1 MVTSAVRTRRRLLAP
16 RRARLRGRVDRRHHG
31 AFCRQRL
38 GEDPAAAPD
47 VEGALAPE
55 PPEHAAKILHP
66 RRVEL
71 VQPHERACVGPPD
84 VGQTLDESLV
94 LLGLRQ
100 PAEPRQVIAHPG
112 TRTPITSPS
121 RIGTTAE
128 TTRGSVAASRL
139 NARTPSV
146 PGEQSASSTTEP

>member
-1 MVTSAVRTRRRLLAP
+1 M
-16 RRARLRGRVDRRHHG
+16 
-31 AFCRQRL
+31 QRL
-38 GEDPAAAPD
+38 GQEPAAEPEFELAIAPD
-47 VEGALAPE
+47 
-55 PPEHAAKILHP
+55 PPEHDAKMLDP
-66 RRVEL
+66 RRVDL
-71 VQPHERACVGPPD
+71 VQPHERARVGLPD
-84 VGQTLDESLV
+84 LGQTLDESLV

>member
-1 MVTSAVRTRRRLLAP
+1 MSDHLPRVGGLPEPEKYERLVE
-16 RRARLRGRVDRRHHG
+16 RL
-31 AFCRQRL
+31 
-38 GEDPAAAPD
+38 PD
-47 VEGALAPE
+47 VWWADAGPFVGL
-55 PPEHAAKILHP
+55 HQLNAAKILHP

-100 PAEPRQVIAHPG
+100 PAHPRQVIAHPG

-146 PGEQSASSTTEP
+146 PGERSASSTTEP